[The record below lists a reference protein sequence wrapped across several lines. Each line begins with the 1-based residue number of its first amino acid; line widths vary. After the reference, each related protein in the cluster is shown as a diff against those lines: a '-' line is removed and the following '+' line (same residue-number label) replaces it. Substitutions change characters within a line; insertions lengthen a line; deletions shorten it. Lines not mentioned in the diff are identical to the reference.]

1 MRFFMHYYLPART
14 IYNNNLP
21 PFWQESRRGLRNQFT
36 NQLGSEYIQYII
48 NRARTRIFDG
58 EERIRKERLTLTWN
72 IATSPP
78 PSPAEQFKVMH
89 ERAAKGY
96 DLINT
101 DGVDYHL
108 HVHVPVFP
116 RLTPC
121 RHWLENPIENSM
133 KSRFAVQ
140 RTFLRPWKC
149 QIRVIWYV

>member
-1 MRFFMHYYLPART
+1 MHYYLPART

-78 PSPAEQFKVMH
+78 PSPA
-89 ERAAKGY
+89 
-96 DLINT
+96 
-101 DGVDYHL
+101 
-108 HVHVPVFP
+108 
-116 RLTPC
+116 
-121 RHWLENPIENSM
+121 
-133 KSRFAVQ
+133 
-140 RTFLRPWKC
+140 
-149 QIRVIWYV
+149 